1 MPQHSLSG
9 FLMSGEDF
17 KPVGAEKSGAF
28 PWVARSGSQLIQMI
42 EKQRPIRASDS
53 MIAGQ

>member
-42 EKQRPIRASDS
+42 EKQRPIRTSDS